1 MARRAPFQI
10 LVLPFRRTAPG
21 RIEFAVLRRADD
33 ANWQGV
39 AGGGQVG
46 ESVVQAARREALE
59 EAGVPPTASLYRL
72 KTQDTVPV
80 NCFTASAEWPPDT
93 YVIPQHFLACDLT
106 GMDIVLSGEHTEVR
120 WEGFDEAVELLRYD
134 SNKNALWELAERLRR
149 DDLPDPCGD
158 A

>member
-1 MARRAPFQI
+1 MPGRAPFQV
-10 LVLPFRRTAPG
+10 LVLPFRRIASG

-33 ANWQGV
+33 TNWQGV
-39 AGGGQVG
+39 AGGGALG

-59 EAGVPPTASLYRL
+59 EAGVPPSASFYAL

-80 NCFTASAEWPPDT
+80 NCFAASVEWPPDT
-93 YVIPQHFLACDLT
+93 YVIPQHFFACDLT
-106 GMDIVLSGEHTEVR
+106 GMDVALSREHSEVR
-120 WEGFDEAVELLRYD
+120 WVTFDEAFKLLRYD

>member
-1 MARRAPFQI
+1 MVRRAPVQV
-10 LVLPFRRTAPG
+10 LVLPFRSTASG

-33 ANWQGV
+33 ATWQGV
-39 AGGGQVG
+39 AGGGHVG

-93 YVIPQHFLACDLT
+93 YVIPQRFFACDLT
-106 GMDIVLSGEHTEVR
+106 GMDIALSDEHTEVR
-120 WEGFDEAVELLRYD
+120 WGSFEEVLELLRYD